1 MPTHATI
8 DASTLKVSESEGN
21 DMSIMDPSKVLINVP
36 KEAIEKAIHLYRR
49 VGGCSKVGHPV

>member
-8 DASTLKVSESEGN
+8 DASTLNVSESEGN

-36 KEAIEKAIHLYRR
+36 KEAIEKAIHLYR